1 MSIERPVYASCE
13 GMFGMFRGKACIRKL
28 IRGNMSGHGKSVA
41 ITLEHGI
48 HGSAYL
54 PVSCR
59 GPSNTI
65 REMELVRSSLSELSN
80 GRTAAVLPKA
90 TVRPSSSNGTGHPTC
105 L

>member
-1 MSIERPVYASCE
+1 
-13 GMFGMFRGKACIRKL
+13 MFRGKACIRKL

-54 PVSCR
+54 RVVVR
-59 GPSNTI
+59 GPSNYQSG
-65 REMELVRSSLSELSN
+65 EWSWYRSSLSELSN

>member
-1 MSIERPVYASCE
+1 MAIERPVYASCE
-13 GMFGMFRGKACIRKL
+13 DMFGMFRGKACIRKL

-54 PVSCR
+54 PGVLSWPVKYHQGDGVGTC
-59 GPSNTI
+59 
-65 REMELVRSSLSELSN
+65 SLSELSN

>member
-13 GMFGMFRGKACIRKL
+13 DMFGMFRGKACIRKL
-28 IRGNMSGHGKSVA
+28 IAETCPATASPVA

-54 PVSCR
+54 PGVLSW
-59 GPSNTI
+59 PVKYHQ
-65 REMELVRSSLSELSN
+65 EMELVRSSLSELSN

>member
-1 MSIERPVYASCE
+1 
-13 GMFGMFRGKACIRKL
+13 MFRGKACIRKL

-41 ITLEHGI
+41 IALEHGI

-54 PVSCR
+54 PGVLSW
-59 GPSNTI
+59 PVKYHH

-90 TVRPSSSNGTGHPTC
+90 TVRPSSSNGTGHSTC

>member
-13 GMFGMFRGKACIRKL
+13 DMFGMFRGKACIRKL

-54 PVSCR
+54 PGVLSWPVKYHQ
-59 GPSNTI
+59 GDGVGT
-65 REMELVRSSLSELSN
+65 SSLSELSN